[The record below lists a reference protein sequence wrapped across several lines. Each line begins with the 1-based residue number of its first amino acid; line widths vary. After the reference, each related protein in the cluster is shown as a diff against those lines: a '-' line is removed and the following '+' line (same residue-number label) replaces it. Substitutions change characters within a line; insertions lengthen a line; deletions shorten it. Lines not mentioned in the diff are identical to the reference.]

1 MLGMSN
7 NYNKIKARCLEA
19 IRNCPGILQS
29 ELFGMGIGYRS
40 NISNGVFSLCFEG
53 SVIRIRDAIMRSYRL
68 YPKGK
73 EPPCRERRDFRQS
86 LFQRNNALFFNESA
100 HQELNKGHG
109 DKFYMAFDAAFGLFD
124 LEILQLAKAV
134 TENDKLW

>member
-29 ELFGMGIGYRS
+29 ELFGMGIGHRS

-86 LFQRNNALFFNESA
+86 LFRRNNALFFNEAA

-109 DKFYMAFDAAFGLFD
+109 NKFYMAFDEAYGLLYID
-124 LEILQLAKAV
+124 LRIIWESLSER
-134 TENDKLW
+134 T